1 MRKATNLVRIA
12 SSRGYGGGLY
22 EIVKDFAPQGEVLLR
37 PYGWKGEEVRIYR
50 AHTIRPSVEEVL
62 HYVRGGR

>member
-12 SSRGYGGGLY
+12 SSRGYGAGLY
-22 EIVKDFAPQGEVLLR
+22 EIVKDFPLRGEVLLR